1 LVIDA
6 ARRAID
12 AATDGFVAI
21 GCVCTMRIRF
31 RRDPIVDG
39 WNRRS

>member
-1 LVIDA
+1 VTGT
-6 ARRAID
+6 RANHELHHADI
-12 AATDGFVAI
+12 I
-21 GCVCTMRIRF
+21 LPRTMRIRF